1 MTNLYFLKKDSN
13 ADWVLVDKQEWIRT
27 ERTAGFQ
34 PKLASDHPDYM
45 KVCATGGFM
54 SSSGIL
60 GKIENKV
67 MPEVLNMKKVGML
80 PNAVY
85 IGRPSAYGNP
95 YIIGK
100 DGTRD
105 EVIEKYRNY
114 LMNNTYLLEK
124 AKKELKG
131 KDLLCYCAPEACH
144 GDILVEIVN
153 EK

>member
-1 MTNLYFLKKDSN
+1 
-13 ADWVLVDKQEWIRT
+13 
-27 ERTAGFQ
+27 
-34 PKLASDHPDYM
+34 
-45 KVCATGGFM
+45 
-54 SSSGIL
+54 
-60 GKIENKV
+60 

-85 IGRPSAYGNP
+85 IGRPSIYGNP

-153 EK
+153 E